1 MSVGS
6 TVMFLLWFK
15 VVSATLFHFPCFLW
29 KWIINS
35 SPHSRGVG
43 QYIIFILVCDPGYLL
58 YTLVWN
64 PILLLFCANCFSFGY
79 WEHLRSPKFFWHA
92 PIIFFKDHILCGT
105 TSIIWTPAQEW
116 AISSRTPDSFYWR
129 WYLETR
135 IWVMGVLVATDCV
148 PLQSNELR
156 DKNMYTHQCIGAH
169 LCIIS
174 RSISVCILSK
184 RLVKLTPI
192 SSTGSFW
199 FCPWL
204 ICNLPSSERE

>member
-1 MSVGS
+1 MTVSQSFMTLTLKGTAWRFAGCCFVGRDRTEVVCPS
-6 TVMFLLWFK
+6 TLYGIMGMWCRWAALVMFPLWFK

-92 PIIFFKDHILCGT
+92 PIIFFKDHILTLWYYKYYLDACPGMNY
-105 TSIIWTPAQEW
+105 SFKDPWFLLLEMVFRNQDLGDGCACCYW
-116 AISSRTPDSFYWR
+116 LCASS
-129 WYLETR
+129 
-135 IWVMGVLVATDCV
+135 V
-148 PLQSNELR
+148 
-156 DKNMYTHQCIGAH
+156 
-169 LCIIS
+169 
-174 RSISVCILSK
+174 K
-184 RLVKLTPI
+184 RA
-192 SSTGSFW
+192 
-199 FCPWL
+199 
-204 ICNLPSSERE
+204 ER